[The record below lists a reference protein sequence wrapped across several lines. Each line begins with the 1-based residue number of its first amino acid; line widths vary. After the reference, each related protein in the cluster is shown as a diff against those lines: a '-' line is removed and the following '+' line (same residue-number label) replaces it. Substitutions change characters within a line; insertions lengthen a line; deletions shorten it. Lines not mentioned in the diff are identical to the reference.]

1 MYKDKEHK
9 LTKITIGNVAQVAL
23 SMLMFVVVIDPT
35 NTIFHLKELC
45 FVAVLGVAFLDYHNL
60 NIQPKIFII
69 ISLIFAVFVFSLVMG
84 NINGYDFAD
93 GAAFGFFK
101 SFLFLFL
108 LLIVGDSNFD
118 FFKALTLPAI
128 TISIIVIIAF
138 IAILFFPEIGSA
150 IYLFALEK
158 DQTIMMSMRNFLGL
172 DVQSV
177 FYKSSPVLVIPL
189 AYYFNLWLTSK
200 KKRASR
206 LVMSLLFL
214 AAVLMSGTRANM
226 LSGVMI
232 VVVLFVNKLSKKKI
246 GVALLLPVATVVIF
260 ASSFL
265 VYKLLTDNEK
275 SSDIK
280 GALADN
286 LTEQILSNSDIII
299 FGQGAG
305 STYDSSSLAH
315 GITSISEL
323 SYLEIFR
330 MFGLI
335 GGSVVIVLFLYPLF
349 LMIHSKPPNY
359 GAFLLGYVAY
369 LFIGGTNPLLIGST
383 GFMVLAIAYSYA
395 LTYNNKLSCLQ

>member
-1 MYKDKEHK
+1 MTNKV
-9 LTKITIGNVAQVAL
+9 LIGKMAQVVL
-23 SMLMFVVVIDPT
+23 SLLMFVVIIDPT

-45 FVAVLGVAFLDYHNL
+45 FLAVIGVAFLDYCNM
-60 NIQPKIFII
+60 NIQHNILMLIL
-69 ISLIFAVFVFSLVMG
+69 LIFAAFFISLVMG
-84 NINGYDFAD
+84 TVNGYDFAD
-93 GAAFGFFK
+93 GVALGFFK

-108 LLIVGDSNFD
+108 LLIVGDRNFD
-118 FFKALTLPAI
+118 FFKALTLPVI

-138 IAILFFPEIGSA
+138 VTILFFPEIGTA

-158 DQTIMMSMRNFLGL
+158 EQTIIMSMRNFLGF

-189 AYYFNLWLTSK
+189 AYYFNLWLMSDE
-200 KKRASR
+200 KRGSR
-206 LVMSLLFL
+206 FIMSLLFL

-232 VVVLFVNKLSKKKI
+232 VVVLLVNKLRKTRV
-246 GVALLLPVATVVIF
+246 GVALLLPVATAVLL

-265 VYKLLTDNEK
+265 VYKLLSDDEK
-275 SSDIK
+275 SNEIK
-280 GALADN
+280 GVLADN
-286 LTEQILSNSDIII
+286 LTEQIFSNPDIMI

-305 STYDSSSLAH
+305 STYDSGSAAH
-315 GITSISEL
+315 GVTPISEL

-330 MFGLI
+330 MFGFI
-335 GGSVVIVLFLYPLF
+335 GGGVVIILFLYPIF
-349 LMIHSKPPNY
+349 LIVRNKPPNY

-395 LTYNNKLSCLQ
+395 LTYNNKSSCLQ